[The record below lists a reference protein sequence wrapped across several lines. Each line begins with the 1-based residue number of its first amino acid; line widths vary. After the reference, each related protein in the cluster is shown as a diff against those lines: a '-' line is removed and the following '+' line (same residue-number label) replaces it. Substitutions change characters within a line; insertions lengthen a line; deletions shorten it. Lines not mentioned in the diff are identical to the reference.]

1 MADGANTISARVS
14 KQSRR
19 WKLGVSIAGGIVVLF
34 AAALVGAY
42 LIDTGDDD
50 RTLRGLI
57 LAGHQA
63 GHLTADELARVISR
77 VDAEVADIPV
87 RIDLPDRTETFA
99 AAELGITVDRPATT
113 EAALRAGKEGN
124 AWDRFVAWLAS
135 FTSVRRVEPVLTYD
149 RERARQA
156 IASLDDLVVE
166 EPQQPR
172 LVLGENAT
180 LEMEPG
186 IDGVEVDV
194 DAVVDRLG
202 HQVAASGPF
211 DVDAPLRP
219 LTPTLS
225 DEAVAQ
231 VAEELN
237 RLTAEGIEVRVAD
250 EVRRLDAR
258 GLRMR
263 LDLDD
268 SEGLPEPAF
277 DLESLQAY
285 IESTFEG
292 VQLGGRDPVF
302 DVVDGEPVLVEEGS
316 PPLDCCRE
324 DAAEVVARA
333 VLEGRP
339 GPVVVEA
346 KPIDD
351 PQLVAWAK
359 GEGVVE
365 KVAEFTTNHACCEAR
380 VQNIHRFADLV
391 RGVYL
396 LPGESLSL
404 NEHVGERTREKG
416 FVPAGTIIRGHL
428 VPTVGGGVSQF
439 ATTLFNAA
447 FFAGFDFVTYQSH
460 SLYISRY
467 PYGREATIS
476 WPAPDLEIQNTT
488 DYPALIWTSYTDTSI
503 TVEIYSTKHIEVEQT
518 RQVESS
524 VRACTR
530 VDTYRVRR
538 YPDGREVE
546 DSVFAV
552 YRPSEGF
559 DCNGNPTDRPD
570 L

>member
-1 MADGANTISARVS
+1 
-14 KQSRR
+14 
-19 WKLGVSIAGGIVVLF
+19 
-34 AAALVGAY
+34 
-42 LIDTGDDD
+42 
-50 RTLRGLI
+50 
-57 LAGHQA
+57 
-63 GHLTADELARVISR
+63 
-77 VDAEVADIPV
+77 
-87 RIDLPDRTETFA
+87 
-99 AAELGITVDRPATT
+99 
-113 EAALRAGKEGN
+113 
-124 AWDRFVAWLAS
+124 
-135 FTSVRRVEPVLTYD
+135 
-149 RERARQA
+149 
-156 IASLDDLVVE
+156 
-166 EPQQPR
+166 
-172 LVLGENAT
+172 
-180 LEMEPG
+180 
-186 IDGVEVDV
+186 
-194 DAVVDRLG
+194 
-202 HQVAASGPF
+202 F

-559 DCNGNPTDRPD
+559 GCNANPADRPD
-570 L
+570 LCRSLASLGPDLPGAPGRDHARVETGQVGPPGEAGVLDLEATVLDHLQAGFDRPPRRLVVAQPQLEPHHLRPDGDRLLHHLRQVLGLPEAIDDVGHLRQVGEARVAAHPQHLVVVGVDRVHPQPGPHQIGGHEVRGAQR